1 MITWLASYP
10 KSGNT
15 WLRALLTT
23 YFYSEDG
30 IFDFKLLPKI
40 PGNRISAN
48 ILDNNKTNKIILD
61 FMTILI

>member
-40 PGNRISAN
+40 FQFPEKTF
-48 ILDNNKTNKIILD
+48 LDKIYRFGTKSIPK
-61 FMTILI
+61 

>member
-40 PGNRISAN
+40 SKNFQHVFKISQLVWNA
-48 ILDNNKTNKIILD
+48 KSH
-61 FMTILI
+61 